1 MAGMVAG
8 GVIVTSGFCRALSE
22 AHDRCEIKTLIIST
36 DFVKGLRN
44 GHLKTPM
51 MIALRR
57 SESFADCFGIIMTPA
72 TPGVS
77 RCQSQVVRTTDLGK
91 KCYTLRQEIESHP
104 VFQGF
109 QNLVRPQPLEL
120 SLNRVG
126 PLSARRRASTWLPSR
141 PPKMPNSCCTPHA
154 SQSRSRSWRSISF
167 ESREACPQK
176 RNREP
181 RHLL

>member
-1 MAGMVAG
+1 MKH
-8 GVIVTSGFCRALSE
+8 TTE
-22 AHDRCEIKTLIIST
+22 TLIIST

-44 GHLKTPM
+44 GHLKIPM

-72 TPGVS
+72 MPGVS

-109 QNLVRPQPLEL
+109 QKSRAATAARTQPQSRGSSFRPQE
-120 SLNRVG
+120 G
-126 PLSARRRASTWLPSR
+126 EHMAA
-141 PPKMPNSCCTPHA
+141 
-154 SQSRSRSWRSISF
+154 F
-167 ESREACPQK
+167 
-176 RNREP
+176 
-181 RHLL
+181 